1 MKNIITRIDKN
12 NITSFQ
18 GEYKLIRE
26 NTIFEEWNQE
36 FYNGK
41 DVRGI
46 INLNSILISPID
58 SRPLE
63 FRINRRLKRV
73 FDIFFSIFI
82 TTCILT
88 WLIPILSILIKMDSK
103 GPVFFLQKR
112 NKKNGRIFTCI
123 KFRTMIVNEE
133 ADLKQAVENDSRITR
148 IGNFLREYHLDELPQ
163 FINVLLGDMSVIGP
177 RPHMI
182 SDNLNYDKM
191 IDHYSYRSTVKPG
204 ISGLAQVM
212 GLSGR
217 ITNINTMKDRVNM
230 DNFYIRHW
238 SLKLDM
244 IILYRTIFKPFR

>member
-1 MKNIITRIDKN
+1 
-12 NITSFQ
+12 
-18 GEYKLIRE
+18 
-26 NTIFEEWNQE
+26 
-36 FYNGK
+36 
-41 DVRGI
+41 
-46 INLNSILISPID
+46 
-58 SRPLE
+58 
-63 FRINRRLKRV
+63 
-73 FDIFFSIFI
+73 
-82 TTCILT
+82 
-88 WLIPILSILIKMDSK
+88 
-103 GPVFFLQKR
+103 QKR

-148 IGNFLREYHLDELPQ
+148 IGKFLREYHLDELPQ

-204 ISGLAQVM
+204 IAGLAQVM
-212 GLSGR
+212 GLCGR
-217 ITNINTMKDRVNM
+217 ITNINTMKNRVNM